1 MQERLQKYLARAGI
15 ASRRAAETLITAG
28 RVKVNGAIVRE
39 LGTKVD
45 GVKDLVVVD
54 GKPAVAPNEKTWL
67 MLYKPTGV
75 VTTMSDPQGRPTI
88 GDFLREGASR
98 VFPVGRLDYDAEG
111 ALLLTDDG
119 DTANT
124 LMHPRHQVRR
134 VYLAKVKGDPT
145 DASIEKLRGGVRLE
159 DGFAKPAEVSRF
171 ERADKNTWLRIVV
184 TEGRPHLI
192 KRLCAAIG
200 HPVVRLYRPSHA
212 GISVEGL
219 RPGQVRQL
227 TSDEVRRIAAVAEGK
242 GGADAPQLKL
252 PPRRHGHGI
261 GKDGPSEE
269 LEQPQSD
276 ERAEPR
282 AVEAQPK
289 KEAPRKHDAPRKHTA
304 PAKPAGARKS
314 EPRSRS

>member
-1 MQERLQKYLARAGI
+1 MQERLQKYLARAGL

-28 RVKVNGAIVRE
+28 RVKVNGTIVRE

-45 GVKDLVVVD
+45 GNKDLVVVD
-54 GKPAVAPNEKTWL
+54 GKPAVAPNEKSWFL
-67 MLYKPTGV
+67 LYKPAGV
-75 VTTMSDPQGRPTI
+75 VTTLKDPQERPTI
-88 GDFLREGASR
+88 SDYLENVRSR

-119 DTANT
+119 DVANR

-145 DASIEKLRGGVRLE
+145 DSSLEKLRGGVRLE
-159 DGFAKPAEVSRF
+159 DGFAKPTEVARF
-171 ERADKNTWLRIVV
+171 ERADKNTWLRLVV

-212 GISVEGL
+212 GIPIDGL
-219 RPGQVRQL
+219 RPGQVRAL
-227 TSDEVRRIAAVAEGK
+227 TNDEVKRVHDVSQGK
-242 GGADAPQLKL
+242 GSAELALKL

-261 GKDGPSEE
+261 GKDEPEEGADESDGP
-269 LEQPQSD
+269 PPPK
-276 ERAEPR
+276 RAAPNAR
-282 AVEAQPK
+282 PK
-289 KEAPRKHDAPRKHTA
+289 GDRR
-304 PAKPAGARKS
+304 
-314 EPRSRS
+314 

>member
-1 MQERLQKYLARAGI
+1 MQERLQKYLARAGL

-28 RVKVNGAIVRE
+28 RVKVNGTIVRE

-45 GVKDLVVVD
+45 GNKDLVVVD
-54 GKPAVAPNEKTWL
+54 GKPAVAPNEKCWFL
-67 MLYKPTGV
+67 LYKPAGV
-75 VTTMSDPQGRPTI
+75 VTTLKDPQERPTI
-88 GDFLREGASR
+88 SDYLENVRSR

-119 DTANT
+119 DVANR

-145 DASIEKLRGGVRLE
+145 DASLEKLRGGVRLE
-159 DGFAKPAEVSRF
+159 DGFAKPTEVARF
-171 ERADKNTWLRIVV
+171 ERADKNTWLRLVV

-212 GISVEGL
+212 GIPIDGL
-219 RPGQVRQL
+219 RPGQVRAL
-227 TSDEVRRIAAVAEGK
+227 TNDEVKRVHEVSQGK
-242 GGADAPQLKL
+242 GSAELALKL

-261 GKDGPSEE
+261 GKDEPEEGADESDGP
-269 LEQPQSD
+269 PPPK
-276 ERAEPR
+276 RAAPNAR
-282 AVEAQPK
+282 PK
-289 KEAPRKHDAPRKHTA
+289 GDRR
-304 PAKPAGARKS
+304 
-314 EPRSRS
+314 

>member
-1 MQERLQKYLARAGI
+1 MQERLQKYLARAGL

-28 RVKVNGAIVRE
+28 RVKVNGTIVRE

-45 GVKDLVVVD
+45 GNKDLVVVD
-54 GKPAVAPNEKTWL
+54 GKPAVAPNEKSWFL
-67 MLYKPTGV
+67 LYKPAGV
-75 VTTMSDPQGRPTI
+75 VTTLKDPQERPTI
-88 GDFLREGASR
+88 SDYLENVRSR

-119 DTANT
+119 DVANR

-145 DASIEKLRGGVRLE
+145 DASLEKLRGGVRLE
-159 DGFAKPAEVSRF
+159 DGFAKPTEVARF
-171 ERADKNTWLRIVV
+171 ERADKNTWLRLVV

-212 GISVEGL
+212 GIPIDGL
-219 RPGQVRQL
+219 RPGQVRAL
-227 TSDEVRRIAAVAEGK
+227 TNDEVKRVHEVSQGK
-242 GGADAPQLKL
+242 GSAELALKL

-261 GKDGPSEE
+261 GKDEPEEGADESDGP
-269 LEQPQSD
+269 PPPK
-276 ERAEPR
+276 RAAPNAR
-282 AVEAQPK
+282 PK
-289 KEAPRKHDAPRKHTA
+289 GDRR
-304 PAKPAGARKS
+304 
-314 EPRSRS
+314 

>member
-1 MQERLQKYLARAGI
+1 MQERLQKFLARAGI

-45 GVKDLVVVD
+45 GARDLVVVD
-54 GKPAVAPNEKTWL
+54 GKPAVAPDEKTWL
-67 MLYKPTGV
+67 LLYKPPGV
-75 VTTMSDPQGRPTI
+75 VTTLKDPQGRPTV
-88 GDFLREGASR
+88 GDYLQGVKSR

-119 DTANT
+119 EIANR

-134 VYLAKVKGDPT
+134 VYLAKVKGEPT
-145 DASIEKLRGGVRLE
+145 DASIDKLKGGVRLE
-159 DGFAKPAEVSRF
+159 DGFAKPTDVHRF

-212 GISVEGL
+212 GIPVDGL
-219 RPGQVRQL
+219 RPGQVRVL
-227 TSDEVRRIAAVAEGK
+227 SSEEVRRVNATAEGK
-242 GGADAPQLKL
+242 IGPDPALKL
-252 PPRRHGHGI
+252 PPRRHGHGV
-261 GKDGPSEE
+261 GKDEPEE
-269 LEQPQSD
+269 A
-276 ERAEPR
+276 AEG
-282 AVEAQPK
+282 
-289 KEAPRKHDAPRKHTA
+289 EAPRPRAQRRDRPEK
-304 PAKPAGARKS
+304 
-314 EPRSRS
+314 RSS

>member
-28 RVKVNGAIVRE
+28 RVKVNGSIVRE

-45 GVKDLVVVD
+45 GAKDLVVVD
-54 GKPAVAPNEKTWL
+54 GKPAVAPNEKTWFL
-67 MLYKPTGV
+67 LYKPTGV
-75 VTTMSDPQGRPTI
+75 VTTLKDPQGRPTI
-88 GDFLREGASR
+88 SDYLQGVPSR

-119 DTANT
+119 DVANK

-145 DASIEKLRGGVRLE
+145 EASLEKLRGGVRLE
-159 DGFAKPAEVSRF
+159 DGFAKPTDVSRF
-171 ERADKNTWLRIVV
+171 EKADKNTWLRIVV

-200 HPVVRLYRPSHA
+200 HPVVRLFRPSHA
-212 GISVEGL
+212 GIPVDGL
-219 RPGQVRQL
+219 KPGHLREL
-227 TSDEVRRIAAVAEGK
+227 TNDEVKRIHQISEGK
-242 GGADAPQLKL
+242 GSAEPALKL

-261 GKDGPSEE
+261 GKD
-269 LEQPQSD
+269 
-276 ERAEPR
+276 EPDD
-282 AVEAQPK
+282 
-289 KEAPRKHDAPRKHTA
+289 EAPEPPRRSE
-304 PAKPAGARKS
+304 GASRQRADRR
-314 EPRSRS
+314 ERETPTRS

>member
-1 MQERLQKYLARAGI
+1 MQERLQKYLARAGL

-28 RVKVNGAIVRE
+28 RVKVNGTIVRE

-45 GVKDLVVVD
+45 GNKDLVVVD
-54 GKPAVAPNEKTWL
+54 GKPAVAPTEKSWFL
-67 MLYKPTGV
+67 LYKPAGV
-75 VTTMSDPQGRPTI
+75 VTTLKDPQERPTI
-88 GDFLREGASR
+88 SDYLEKVRSR

-119 DTANT
+119 DVANR

-145 DASIEKLRGGVRLE
+145 DASLEKLRGGVRLE
-159 DGFAKPAEVSRF
+159 DGFAKPAEVARF
-171 ERADKNTWLRIVV
+171 ERADKNTWLRLVV

-212 GISVEGL
+212 GIPVDGL
-219 RPGQVRQL
+219 RPGQVRAL
-227 TSDEVRRIAAVAEGK
+227 TNDEVKRVNEVSQGK
-242 GGADAPQLKL
+242 GSAELALKL

-261 GKDGPSEE
+261 GKD
-269 LEQPQSD
+269 
-276 ERAEPR
+276 EPE
-282 AVEAQPK
+282 EAQDESDGPPPPK
-289 KEAPRKHDAPRKHTA
+289 RASPN
-304 PAKPAGARKS
+304 ARPKGD
-314 EPRSRS
+314 RR

>member
-28 RVKVNGAIVRE
+28 RVKVNGSIVRE

-45 GVKDLVVVD
+45 GAKDLVVVD
-54 GKPAVAPNEKTWL
+54 GKPAVAPNEKTWFL
-67 MLYKPTGV
+67 LYKPPGV
-75 VTTMSDPQGRPTI
+75 VTTLKDPQGRPTI
-88 GDFLREGASR
+88 SDYLARVPSR

-119 DTANT
+119 DVANK

-145 DASIEKLRGGVRLE
+145 DASLEKLRGGVRLE
-159 DGFAKPAEVSRF
+159 DGFAKPTDVSRF
-171 ERADKNTWLRIVV
+171 EKADKNTWLRIVV

-200 HPVVRLYRPSHA
+200 HPVVRLFRPSHA
-212 GISVEGL
+212 GIPVDGL
-219 RPGQVRQL
+219 KPGHLREL
-227 TSDEVRRIAAVAEGK
+227 TSEEVKRIHQISEGK
-242 GGADAPQLKL
+242 GSADPALKL

-261 GKDGPSEE
+261 GKDEPE
-269 LEQPQSD
+269 D
-276 ERAEPR
+276 EAPAEPPRRAEGGPR
-282 AVEAQPK
+282 QRADRRERETP
-289 KEAPRKHDAPRKHTA
+289 T
-304 PAKPAGARKS
+304 
-314 EPRSRS
+314 RS

>member
-28 RVKVNGAIVRE
+28 RVKVNGSIIRE

-45 GVKDLVVVD
+45 GAKDLVVVD
-54 GKPAVAPNEKTWL
+54 GRPAVAPTEKTWL
-67 MLYKPTGV
+67 LLYKPTGV
-75 VTTMSDPQGRPTI
+75 VTTLKDPQGRPTI
-88 GDFLREGASR
+88 TDALQGVEAR

-119 DTANT
+119 EVANK

-134 VYLAKVKGDPT
+134 VYLAKVKGEPT
-145 DASIEKLRGGVRLE
+145 DASLEKMRGGVRLE
-159 DGFAKPAEVSRF
+159 DGMATPAEVARF
-171 ERADKNTWLRIVV
+171 EKAEKNTWLRIVV

-212 GISVEGL
+212 GISVESL
-219 RPGQVRQL
+219 RPGQLRPL
-227 TSDEVRRIAAVAEGK
+227 TSEEVRRVHAIAEGK
-242 GGADAPQLKL
+242 GGADPALKL

-261 GKDGPSEE
+261 GKDDPA
-269 LEQPQSD
+269 D
-276 ERAEPR
+276 EP
-282 AVEAQPK
+282 
-289 KEAPRKHDAPRKHTA
+289 EAPR
-304 PAKPAGARKS
+304 ARPKAA
-314 EPRSRS
+314 RADTDRR

>member
-1 MQERLQKYLARAGI
+1 MQERLQKYLARAGL
-15 ASRRAAETLITAG
+15 ASRRAAELLITAG
-28 RVKVNGAIVRE
+28 RVKVNGKIVRE

-75 VTTMSDPQGRPTI
+75 VTTLSDPQGRPTV
-88 GDFLREGASR
+88 GDFLKDGASR

-119 DTANT
+119 DVANK

-145 DASIEKLRGGVRLE
+145 DASLEKLRGGVRLE
-159 DGFAKPAEVSRF
+159 DGFAKPAEVTRF
-171 ERADKNTWLRIVV
+171 ERADKNTWIRLVV

-200 HPVVRLYRPSHA
+200 HPVTRLYRPSHA

-242 GGADAPQLKL
+242 PGAETLLLKL

-261 GKDGPSEE
+261 GKAGPDDAPEE
-269 LEQPQSD
+269 PPTKAPPR
-276 ERAEPR
+276 ERAER
-282 AVEAQPK
+282 RE
-289 KEAPRKHDAPRKHTA
+289 RS
-304 PAKPAGARKS
+304 KPAPS
-314 EPRSRS
+314 

>member
-28 RVKVNGAIVRE
+28 RVKVNGSIVRE

-45 GVKDLVVVD
+45 GAKDLVVVD
-54 GKPAVAPNEKTWL
+54 GKPAVAPNEKTWFL
-67 MLYKPTGV
+67 LYKPPGV
-75 VTTMSDPQGRPTI
+75 VTTLKDPQGRPTI
-88 GDFLREGASR
+88 SDYLARVPSR

-119 DTANT
+119 DVANK

-145 DASIEKLRGGVRLE
+145 DASLEKLRGGVRLE
-159 DGFAKPAEVSRF
+159 DGFAKPTDVSRF
-171 ERADKNTWLRIVV
+171 EKADKNTWLRIVV

-200 HPVVRLYRPSHA
+200 HPVVRLFRPSHA
-212 GISVEGL
+212 GIPVDGL
-219 RPGQVRQL
+219 KPGHLREL
-227 TSDEVRRIAAVAEGK
+227 TSEEVKRIHQISEGK
-242 GGADAPQLKL
+242 GSADPALKL

-261 GKDGPSEE
+261 GKDEPE
-269 LEQPQSD
+269 D
-276 ERAEPR
+276 EAPEPPRRAEGGPR
-282 AVEAQPK
+282 QRADRRERETP
-289 KEAPRKHDAPRKHTA
+289 T
-304 PAKPAGARKS
+304 
-314 EPRSRS
+314 RS

>member
-1 MQERLQKYLARAGI
+1 MAERLQKFLARAGI

-28 RVKVNGAIVRE
+28 RVKVNGAVVKE

-45 GVKDLVVVD
+45 AAKDLVVVD
-54 GKPAVAPNEKTWL
+54 GKPAVAPSEKTWL
-67 MLYKPTGV
+67 LLYKPVGV
-75 VTTMSDPQGRPTI
+75 VTTLKDPQGRPTI
-88 GDFLREGASR
+88 ADYLREGASR

-119 DTANT
+119 DTANK

-145 DASIEKLRGGVRLE
+145 DASLEKLRGGVRLE

-171 ERADKNTWLRIVV
+171 ERADKNTWLRLVV

-200 HPVVRLYRPSHA
+200 HPVVRLYRPSHG

-219 RPGQVRQL
+219 RPGQVRSL
-227 TSDEVRRIAAVAEGK
+227 SDDEVRRIATVAEGK
-242 GGADAPQLKL
+242 GAAEGALKL
-252 PPRRHGHGI
+252 PPRRHGHGA
-261 GKDGPSEE
+261 GKEEAEGDE
-269 LEQPQSD
+269 LESS
-276 ERAEPR
+276 APR
-282 AVEAQPK
+282 RSAPA
-289 KEAPRKHDAPRKHTA
+289 APRKPDAPAQTKPDGSRPR
-304 PAKPAGARKS
+304 PARRDRPA
-314 EPRSRS
+314 SRS

>member
-28 RVKVNGAIVRE
+28 RVKVNGSIVRE

-45 GVKDLVVVD
+45 GAKDLVVVD
-54 GKPAVAPNEKTWL
+54 GKPAVAPSEKTWFL
-67 MLYKPTGV
+67 LYKPPGV
-75 VTTMSDPQGRPTI
+75 VTTLKDPQGRPTI
-88 GDFLREGASR
+88 SDYLHGVPSR

-119 DTANT
+119 DVANK

-145 DASIEKLRGGVRLE
+145 DASLEKLRGGVRLE
-159 DGFAKPAEVSRF
+159 DGFAKPTDVSRF
-171 ERADKNTWLRIVV
+171 EKADKNTWLRLVV

-200 HPVVRLYRPSHA
+200 HPVVRLFRPSHA
-212 GISVEGL
+212 GIPVDGL
-219 RPGQVRQL
+219 KPGHLREL
-227 TSDEVRRIAAVAEGK
+227 TTEEVKRIHQISEGK
-242 GGADAPQLKL
+242 GGADPALKL

-261 GKDGPSEE
+261 GKDEPEE
-269 LEQPQSD
+269 
-276 ERAEPR
+276 
-282 AVEAQPK
+282 
-289 KEAPRKHDAPRKHTA
+289 EAPEPPR
-304 PAKPAGARKS
+304 RS
-314 EPRSRS
+314 EGGPRQRADRRERETPTRS